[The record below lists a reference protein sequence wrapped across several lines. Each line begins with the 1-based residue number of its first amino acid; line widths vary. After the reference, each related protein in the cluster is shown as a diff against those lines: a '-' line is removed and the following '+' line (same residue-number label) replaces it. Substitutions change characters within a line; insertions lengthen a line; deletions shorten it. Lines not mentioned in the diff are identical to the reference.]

1 MSGQTTHQ
9 GVPRVL
15 LVDDS
20 RETLALLRS
29 VLEDEGI
36 EVVGTAADGLEASH
50 LADRLIPDVVL
61 MDLRMPG
68 LDGFQ
73 ATRLI
78 KQKHPWMQVIIL
90 TFYDELLPTQSP
102 QECGAFA
109 YLVKDGGPGLVVDAV
124 LRAWR
129 HQGGLTNRPELI
141 HTENQ
146 TDSIIHLDE

>member
-9 GVPRVL
+9 RVPRVL

-20 RETLALLRS
+20 RETLAVLRS
-29 VLEDEGI
+29 LLEEEGVD
-36 EVVGTAADGLEASH
+36 VVGAAVDGLEASH
-50 LADRLIPDVVL
+50 LADGLVPDVVL

-90 TFYDELLPTQSP
+90 TFYDELLPTVSP

-109 YLVKDGGPGLVVDAV
+109 YLVKGCSPSLMRDVIFQ
-124 LRAWR
+124 AWR
-129 HQGGLTNRPELI
+129 HALEDR
-141 HTENQ
+141 
-146 TDSIIHLDE
+146 